1 MTLQPLFPVTQQFQN
16 KNGSILVAG
25 RVYVY
30 YKNRTALAEIFSDEE
45 GTVVKPNPVLLD
57 NNGRATVFANTIYS
71 YTIVVCDYYGKE
83 LFSQDITLHDAI
95 STAKDVIVM
104 GSNGTV
110 KVDTTTLPNGVQY
123 DMSVNTDIIATK
135 ESVDKVKTDLN
146 TLTGTVNNHTT
157 QIGKIQEDIV
167 GIESTVVNKKD
178 KQTELAFNGSAT
190 KTVKSITQNVN
201 GELNVEFADI
211 ALPQE
216 VPNVEITSED
226 KSIKVSET
234 TDVQTNTKKFDLS
247 VQDGGTTYSAG
258 DAIDLT
264 NDTISVKYGKG
275 LEITTDNKLQLKVG
289 QGLTLDNDSLE
300 LTIKDLETSITDFRT
315 GDVIPVD
322 GPDGTAKMSKDDLL
336 KESAENTLSS
346 IKSIGSDA
354 TDADLKDGNY
364 FAIDGA
370 EGTKRLSAKMV
381 EKASDVAPIKEA
393 FSGYEKV
400 FEHTS
405 RMYNLERLFFKNTR
419 VDFAVTSVGVTASV
433 SCSVDFAYDD
443 GTNKMFPVY
452 KLNEYQSIILPKNC
466 TRIRFYNNADQ
477 PISGVVKVIDLQTQI
492 TENKK
497 NVSSLELRVPALSS
511 EVADKADKAK
521 FFKPLEYQINVGTFV
536 NVKDYNGS
544 SYSQTSARN
553 IVMTSGF
560 SAGDTIYVSGYS
572 DGNDSYGLIG
582 FFNSSQQLIRT
593 FYKFDENYS
602 RKEFVI
608 PEGTA
613 EIRINGWTLSM
624 PAVEYLVEVKNLDD
638 VVNDID
644 KEKSW
649 FDWYNQNIFS
659 RLNELQKSVPF
670 SLNVNRP
677 VLSFVFDDTM
687 EDIKDVE
694 DLFASKNVPCCFA
707 TIPDNLRL
715 YVTGLTITRE
725 SVLLTAQSNGCE
737 ILVHGREPLTSESTD
752 EQVYNLFVGNKKTL
766 ADKGFVVD
774 GIIEVGGT
782 GYTTFDTQR
791 CEKYLKDLYRYSDG
805 YGRNLNLTQFYSNNR
820 KWLSSNLAT
829 NKGLIDAAVIAKRWD
844 MLSAHGVVVSGGI
857 GLQVLSDTIDYAIS
871 QGCEILTMRN
881 VYNKYSNR

>member
-1 MTLQPLFPVTQQFQN
+1 MTLRALFPVTQQFQA
-16 KNGSILVAG
+16 KNGSNLVG
-25 RVYVY
+25 GKVYIY
-30 YKNRTALAEIFSDEE
+30 YQGRTALATTYHDEA
-45 GTVVKPNPVLLD
+45 GTVVNPNPVLLD
-57 NNGRATVFANTIYS
+57 NNGRAAVFADTIYA

-95 STAKDVIVM
+95 STAKDVMVI
-104 GSNGTV
+104 GSNGSV

-123 DMSVNTDIIATK
+123 DLSANTDIIATK

-157 QIGKIQEDIV
+157 QIGQIQENID
-167 GIESTVVNKKD
+167 GIKSTVVNKKD
-178 KQTELAFNGSAT
+178 KQNELNFNGSAT

-201 GELNVEFADI
+201 GELNVEFEDI
-211 ALPQE
+211 STGAF
-216 VPNVEITSED
+216 T
-226 KSIKVSET
+226 
-234 TDVQTNTKKFDLS
+234 
-247 VQDGGTTYSAG
+247 AG

-289 QGLTLDNDSLE
+289 QGLTLGNDGLE

-322 GPDGTAKMSKDDLL
+322 GPSGIAKMSKDDLL
-336 KESAENTLSS
+336 KETAENALGS
-346 IKSIGSDA
+346 IKSLSNMA
-354 TDADLKDGNY
+354 TEDDIESGNY

-370 EGTKRLSAKMV
+370 EGTKRLPAKMV
-381 EKASDVAPIKEA
+381 AKASAVAPIKEA

-405 RMYNLERLFFKNTR
+405 RMFNLERLFFKNTR
-419 VDFAVTSVGVTASV
+419 VDFAVTSVGAAASV
-433 SCSVDFAYDD
+433 SCSVDFAYAD
-443 GTNKMFPVY
+443 GTNKMFPVD

-466 TRIRFYNNADQ
+466 IRIRFYNNADQ

-511 EVADKADKAK
+511 EVADKADKVK
-521 FFKPLEYQINVGTFV
+521 IFKPLEYQINVGTFV

-544 SYSQTSARN
+544 SYSQSSARN

-572 DGNDSYGLIG
+572 DGNEYYGLIG
-582 FFNSSQQLIRT
+582 FFNSSQQLIKS
-593 FYKFDENYS
+593 FYKFDKNFS
-602 RKEFVI
+602 RMEFVI

-624 PAVEYLVEVKNLDD
+624 PAVEYLAEVKNLDD

-659 RLNELQKSVPF
+659 RLNELQKSFPF

-687 EDIKDVE
+687 EDIKDVA

-707 TIPDNLRL
+707 TIPDNLGL

-871 QGCEILTMRN
+871 QGCEILTIRN